1 MLQPGT
7 CSDLMD
13 NGGHKYDKESTDWNS
28 CDYRMRVD
36 CGSSC
41 GGNAMSRE
49 SEIIN
54 IDTMIGRTL
63 IDGKVVAE
71 YKVESCDNCQKIR
84 TLDQGGYQRNIGG
97 EPIMWFCVEC
107 RK

>member
-1 MLQPGT
+1 
-7 CSDLMD
+7 
-13 NGGHKYDKESTDWNS
+13 
-28 CDYRMRVD
+28 
-36 CGSSC
+36 
-41 GGNAMSRE
+41 MSAV

-71 YKVESCDNCQKIR
+71 YKVENCDNCKRIEM
-84 TLDQGGYQRNIGG
+84 LDCAGYLKAVGG
-97 EPIMWFCVEC
+97 EPVMWFCVEC

>member
-1 MLQPGT
+1 M
-7 CSDLMD
+7 S
-13 NGGHKYDKESTDWNS
+13 
-28 CDYRMRVD
+28 
-36 CGSSC
+36 
-41 GGNAMSRE
+41 AM

-71 YKVESCDNCQKIR
+71 YKVENCDNCQRIEI
-84 TLDQGGYQRNIGG
+84 LDCAGYQRNIGG

>member
-1 MLQPGT
+1 
-7 CSDLMD
+7 
-13 NGGHKYDKESTDWNS
+13 
-28 CDYRMRVD
+28 
-36 CGSSC
+36 
-41 GGNAMSRE
+41 MSAV

-71 YKVESCDNCQKIR
+71 YKVENCDHCNRIEM
-84 TLDQGGYQRNIGG
+84 LDRAGYLKAAGG
-97 EPIMWFCVEC
+97 EPVLWFCIQC

>member
-1 MLQPGT
+1 
-7 CSDLMD
+7 
-13 NGGHKYDKESTDWNS
+13 
-28 CDYRMRVD
+28 
-36 CGSSC
+36 
-41 GGNAMSRE
+41 MSRE

-71 YKVESCDNCQKIR
+71 YKVENCDNCQKIR
-84 TLDQGGYQRNIGG
+84 TLDQGGYQRTIGG